1 MRRVL
6 AILVA
11 AAALTMG
18 LTSGTASADVHNV
31 SQADCGKS
39 PNAGAIQSRR
49 AIDVVGDHGRP
60 DAQIPIS
67 ASPVFYDNTFPGKGN
82 LAGAQGQFC
91 G

>member
-6 AILVA
+6 AILVTGG
-11 AAALTMG
+11 ALTVG
-18 LTSGTASADVHNV
+18 LSAPTASADVHGI

-49 AIDVVGDHGRP
+49 AIGDPGRP
-60 DAQIPIS
+60 AAPIPVS
-67 ASPVFYDNTFPGKGN
+67 ASPVFDLNTFPGKGN
-82 LAGAQGQFC
+82 LADAQGVFC